1 MRRLLRGWTALLV
14 PPVLALVGVWLLA
27 PGRRHEALDAFVL
40 FLGAV
45 GLAACVRATRAASPD
60 VHEPTLD
67 DELDDPLDV
76 LPERPLEL
84 ERLERDVYLSVATAF
99 YLHHR
104 LLPLLREIAAERLI
118 VRHGVDLARSPA
130 AGAAILGE
138 HLWSWL
144 RPERE
149 PPVDRWAPGPPLAE
163 LRALV
168 DELETI

>member
-1 MRRLLRGWTALLV
+1 VKRLARGWTLLV
-14 PPVLALVGVWLLA
+14 VLPALALVGVWLFA

-40 FLGAV
+40 FLGAL

-60 VHEPTLD
+60 VHGPTID

-76 LPERPLEL
+76 LPQRPLEL
-84 ERLERDVYLSVATAF
+84 ERLERDVYLSVGTAF

-118 VRHGVDLARSPA
+118 VRHGVDLARSPSVA
-130 AGAAILGE
+130 APILGE

-149 PPVDRWAPGPPLAE
+149 PPADRWAPGPPLAE
-163 LRALV
+163 LRRIV